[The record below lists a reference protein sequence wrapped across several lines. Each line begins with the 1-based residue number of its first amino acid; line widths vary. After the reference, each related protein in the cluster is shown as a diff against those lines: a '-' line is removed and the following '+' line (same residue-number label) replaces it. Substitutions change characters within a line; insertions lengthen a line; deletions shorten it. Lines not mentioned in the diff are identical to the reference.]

1 MKSDEPDRSQPPR
14 GRIAESMLA
23 HSQLA
28 RDYFAF
34 LTRVDPVERWED
46 LAALEEGSS
55 GISVAG

>member
-1 MKSDEPDRSQPPR
+1 
-14 GRIAESMLA
+14 MLA